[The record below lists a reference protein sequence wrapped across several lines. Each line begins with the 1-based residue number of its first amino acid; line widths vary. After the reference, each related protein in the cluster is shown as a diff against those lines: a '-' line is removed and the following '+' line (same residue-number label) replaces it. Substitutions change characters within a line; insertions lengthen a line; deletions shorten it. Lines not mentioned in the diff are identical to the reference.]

1 MNGQTRGNRLT
12 GRRAGRLAGA
22 VGLVLA
28 LVLMAGGLL
37 PVPATA
43 QGDVPPMPHGFEG
56 AVSVL
61 DPPGPLPEG
70 TVVEAFVDGNK
81 TAETNVDA
89 QSRYLFLV
97 PGPGSTVTFKVGGV
111 LANESATW
119 ESAKLEKDFDLTID
133 HPPGFELTVTST
145 AGGSVTQPGE
155 GTFLWADAAV
165 VDLVTQP
172 EAGYTF
178 DKWTGDVGTIAN
190 VNSASTTITMN
201 DNYSIT
207 ANFEEGYTLTLA
219 ASPVMG
225 GTATDVTGDSAY
237 KEGAVVNILAVAAS
251 EYQFVRWTANAGAFS
266 NANAAS
272 TSFQMPAAD
281 ATVTAAFQIPNT
293 GIGCFIATA
302 AYGSP
307 TAEEI
312 GILREFRDVVLLPN
326 SLGAEFVSLYYK
338 TSPPIAEFISQHE
351 VVRTAVRVGLV
362 DPIVAILSWSYD
374 LWGERG

>member
-1 MNGQTRGNRLT
+1 M
-12 GRRAGRLAGA
+12 
-22 VGLVLA
+22 
-28 LVLMAGGLL
+28 
-37 PVPATA
+37 
-43 QGDVPPMPHGFEG
+43 
-56 AVSVL
+56 
-61 DPPGPLPEG
+61 
-70 TVVEAFVDGNK
+70 
-81 TAETNVDA
+81 
-89 QSRYLFLV
+89 
-97 PGPGSTVTFKVGGV
+97 
-111 LANESATW
+111 
-119 ESAKLEKDFDLTID
+119 
-133 HPPGFELTVTST
+133 
-145 AGGSVTQPGE
+145 
-155 GTFLWADAAV
+155 

-172 EAGYTF
+172 EAGYKF

-190 VNSASTTITMN
+190 VNGASTTITMN

-374 LWGERG
+374 YLWGERG

>member
-22 VGLVLA
+22 VGLLLA
-28 LVLMAGGLL
+28 LVLIAGVL
-37 PVPATA
+37 PVPANA
-43 QGDVPPMPHGFEG
+43 QDIPSFPHGFAG

-61 DPPGPLPEG
+61 NPPGPVPEG
-70 TVVEAFVDGNK
+70 TVVEAFVDGVK
-81 TAETNVDA
+81 TAETNVND
-89 QSRYLFLV
+89 QSRYVILV

-119 ESAKLEKDFDLTID
+119 ESAKLQDNFDLTID
-133 HPPGFELTVTST
+133 QAPGFELTVNST
-145 AGGSVTQPGE
+145 AGGSVTSPGE
-155 GTFLWADAAV
+155 GTFLWAVAAV
-165 VDLVTQP
+165 VDLVAQP
-172 EAGYTF
+172 EAGYQF

-190 VNSASTTITMN
+190 VNAASTTITMN
-201 DNYSIT
+201 DSYSIT
-207 ANFEEGYTLTLA
+207 ANFEEGYSLTIVS
-219 ASPVMG
+219 SPVMG
-225 GTATDVTGDSAY
+225 GTATDVTGASPYQED
-237 KEGAVVNILAVAAS
+237 EVVSIQAVAAS
-251 EYQFVRWTANAGAFS
+251 GYQFVRWTATSGQFS
-266 NANAAS
+266 NANAES
-272 TSFQMPAAD
+272 TIFQMPAAD
-281 ATVTAAFQIPNT
+281 ATVTATFQIPTT
-293 GIGCFIATA
+293 GLGCFIATA

-312 GILREFRDVVLLPN
+312 EILREFRDTILLTN
-326 SLGAEFVSLYYK
+326 SLGAELVSLYYK